1 MPSVTKTNGTGVTNN
16 TLYVT
21 DELYPVLID
30 TGANLASYSGNI
42 NGGALKLAVEE
53 LRPVMYQ
60 AKGTSGEIHAILDT
74 RYGNAADV
82 QARLQALGNV
92 DGYNFSSATV
102 TTVGNISFSA

>member
-21 DELYPVLID
+21 NELYPVLID

-60 AKGTSGEIHAILDT
+60 AKGTAGQIHAILDT
-74 RYGNAADV
+74 RYGDAANV
-82 QARLQALGNV
+82 QDRLRALGNV
-92 DGYNFSSATV
+92 DGYDFTGATV
-102 TTVGNISFSA
+102 TTVGNITFAA